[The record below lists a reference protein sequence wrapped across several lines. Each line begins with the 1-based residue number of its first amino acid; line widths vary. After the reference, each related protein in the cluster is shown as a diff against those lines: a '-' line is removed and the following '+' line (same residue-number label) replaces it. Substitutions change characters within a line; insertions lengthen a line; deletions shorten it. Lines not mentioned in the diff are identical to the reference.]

1 MRLSPNQVQV
11 IRSCVRRFDPEAK
24 IALFG
29 SRANDQARGGDID
42 LLCLSKAIDRA
53 SRRRLRV
60 ELLKALGDQKID
72 LIIAP
77 NSQSPFVQLIL
88 PESVEL

>member
-1 MRLSPNQVQV
+1 MQ
-11 IRSCVRRFDPEAK
+11 RFDPEAR

-29 SRANDQARGGDID
+29 SRVNDRARGGDID
-42 LLCLSKAIDRA
+42 LLCFSKKIDRA

-72 LIIAP
+72 LLLVPDA
-77 NSQSPFVQLIL
+77 QSPMVRLIL